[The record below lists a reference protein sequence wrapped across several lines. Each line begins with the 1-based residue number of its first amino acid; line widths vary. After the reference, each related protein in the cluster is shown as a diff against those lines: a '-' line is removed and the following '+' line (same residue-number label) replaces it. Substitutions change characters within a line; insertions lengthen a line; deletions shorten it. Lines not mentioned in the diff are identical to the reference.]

1 VLQCLE
7 HPPAA
12 TPTVN
17 EKIQRGR
24 KALAGVLIPAVVAI
38 TLAPPTSTTRLV
50 VSKLMRFLPG
60 TSLR

>member
-1 VLQCLE
+1 
-7 HPPAA
+7 
-12 TPTVN
+12 VN

-50 VSKLMRFLPG
+50 ASILMRFLPG